1 MKGIR
6 GNSLAVMAWRNL
18 WRNKRRTLLTL
29 SSIVFGIF
37 LAVLFTAMQ
46 DQNWADTIDVAAR
59 LSGGHVTLQHP
70 DYLDAPKLTQTISDT
85 DRLAELASSTMYVT
99 RVAERIVGQT
109 MLSTAGDSFGA
120 GFVAIDPAQDDE
132 ATLSVLEGLVEGE
145 MFETSR
151 DPGIILGGRL
161 AENLSVGMGKRV
173 VYTLTDVNGDI
184 VAGLGRVSG
193 IIRTGSP
200 SVDAGLCL
208 LPIDSVRDLL
218 GYAPDEAIQVAVF
231 IDDQR
236 RSDLVAEHLQG
247 QLDAEVG
254 SQFVAQLDTQ
264 TAGQTAG
271 QPDPQPVPAVAALP
285 WHRMQPELSAFIAM
299 KVGSTRFMEVFIA
312 ILVAAGI
319 FNTLFVSVM
328 ERLREFGIMNA
339 IGFSPGRIFSLVM
352 LESLWLA
359 VVGLVAS
366 VAVTAGPYLYLSS
379 TGIDFSA
386 VVGDDVNM
394 ELAGVA
400 MSTTL
405 RFGIF
410 PENAAIIAIFAV
422 VAILLSGLYPA
433 WKAGHVEPVE
443 TIRLV

>member
-1 MKGIR
+1 MKGIRGIR

-18 WRNKRRTLLTL
+18 WRNRRRTLLTL

-46 DQNWADTIDVAAR
+46 YQNWADTIDLAAR

-70 DYLDAPKLTQTISDT
+70 DYLDAPKLTLTVRDT
-85 DRLAELASSTMYVT
+85 DRLTEVAGATEYVT

-120 GFVAIDPAQDDE
+120 GFIAIDPAQDDE

-151 DPGIILGGRL
+151 DGGIILGARL
-161 AENLSVGMGKRV
+161 AENLSVDMGKRV
-173 VYTLTDVNGDI
+173 VYTMTDVNGDI

-200 SVDAGLCL
+200 SVDGGLCL

-218 GYAPDEAIQVAVF
+218 GYAPDEAIQVAIF

-236 RSDLVAEHLQG
+236 RSDLVAASLQE

-254 SQFVAQLDTQ
+254 SELVAELGDQ
-264 TAGQTAG
+264 AAAKPG
-271 QPDPQPVPAVAALP
+271 PAVIALP
-285 WHRMQPELSAFIAM
+285 WHRTQPELAAFIAM

-339 IGFSPGRIFSLVM
+339 IGFSPGRIFALVM
-352 LESLWLA
+352 LESFWLA
-359 VVGLVAS
+359 VVGLVAAL
-366 VAVTAGPYLYLSS
+366 AVTAGPYMYLAS
-379 TGIDFSA
+379 TGIDFGA
-386 VVGDDVNM
+386 LVGDEANM

-405 RFGIF
+405 RVGIF
-410 PENAAIIAIFAV
+410 PESAAIIALCAV
-422 VAILLSGLYPA
+422 LAIMLSGLYPA
-433 WKAGHVEPVE
+433 WKAGHVEPIE